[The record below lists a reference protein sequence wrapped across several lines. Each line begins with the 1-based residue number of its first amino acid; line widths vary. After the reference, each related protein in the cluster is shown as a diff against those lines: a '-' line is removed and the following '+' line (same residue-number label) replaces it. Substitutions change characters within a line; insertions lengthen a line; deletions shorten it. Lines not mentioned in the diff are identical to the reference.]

1 MADLTRTSTD
11 CFTWCYRQSNHV
23 NGDKKVTSA
32 TEVRKKKAKEE
43 KTASAQQNLLK
54 KSE

>member
-1 MADLTRTSTD
+1 MRTSIEHS
-11 CFTWCYRQSNHV
+11 TWCYRQSNHV

-32 TEVRKKKAKEE
+32 IEVRKKMAKLER
-43 KTASAQQNLLK
+43 TASAQKNLLK